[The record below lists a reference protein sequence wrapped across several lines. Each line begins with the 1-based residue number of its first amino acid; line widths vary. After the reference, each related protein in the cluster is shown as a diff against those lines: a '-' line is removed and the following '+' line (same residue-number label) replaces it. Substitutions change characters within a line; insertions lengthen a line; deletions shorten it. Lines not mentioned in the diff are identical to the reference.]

1 MVNVQKFLLENV
13 DNEDGT
19 YALVSYNGVVEP
31 TWFSKYY
38 DDESNKDCFLEYPC
52 TLMKTPIEED
62 DIDTFCN
69 NYVDALIILEEGETK
84 EDFINKYMKHMII
97 GKWYYEIVNFQC
109 MSYLP
114 EEVDDIKLIS
124 ERECL
129 EYILEHNKEDD
140 KTCSNEDNISIED
153 EILRLIEKNS
163 KNN

>member
-38 DDESNKDCFLEYPC
+38 DDKSNKDWFLEYPC

-84 EDFINKYMKHMII
+84 QENGIMKLKTFNVCHIYQKKLMIL
-97 GKWYYEIVNFQC
+97 N
-109 MSYLP
+109 
-114 EEVDDIKLIS
+114 
-124 ERECL
+124 
-129 EYILEHNKEDD
+129 
-140 KTCSNEDNISIED
+140 
-153 EILRLIEKNS
+153 
-163 KNN
+163 

>member
-1 MVNVQKFLLENV
+1 
-13 DNEDGT
+13 
-19 YALVSYNGVVEP
+19 
-31 TWFSKYY
+31 
-38 DDESNKDCFLEYPC
+38 
-52 TLMKTPIEED
+52 
-62 DIDTFCN
+62 
-69 NYVDALIILEEGETK
+69 
-84 EDFINKYMKHMII
+84 
-97 GKWYYEIVNFQC
+97 

-140 KTCSNEDNISIED
+140 KTCSNENNISIED